1 MSFGIFDTLSQYGIL
16 GLVVLALGYI
26 VWILFNRT
34 LKSEDD
40 LRKKVDELE
49 GEHREE
55 LNKTIKESVKSSN
68 SLKETILMLF
78 GQNNKK

>member
-16 GLVVLALGYI
+16 GLVVLALGYV

-40 LRKKVDELE
+40 LKQKVEELE
-49 GEHREE
+49 GEHRGIGEVIYKPVIYFIHE
-55 LNKTIKESVKSSN
+55 RIWYKYLRVKR
-68 SLKETILMLF
+68 K
-78 GQNNKK
+78 